1 MVRWLTDVFQLH
13 GFNLVEM
20 LHVLRNHET
29 LRQENAD
36 LQRRL
41 GAANGLI
48 EAIRG
53 KIDELNKE
61 LETEKTQLASELD

>member
-1 MVRWLTDVFQLH
+1 MFQLH

-29 LRQENAD
+29 LQQENAD
-36 LQRRL
+36 LRRRL